1 MAEPTAEPAITES
14 EGSSGMPSAAG
25 PVATGEDVRE
35 ALREVIDPELGLDI
49 VSLGLVYGVM
59 VGEEGEA
66 VISMTLTSPY
76 CPLGPMLESQVHSA
90 TQFLPGIREV
100 RVNLVWEPAWDP
112 HTMASDEVKLELG
125 LY

>member
-1 MAEPTAEPAITES
+1 MAEAETEH
-14 EGSSGMPSAAG
+14 SSDTDPEQRLAAA
-25 PVATGEDVRE
+25 PRATGDDVRD

-59 VGEEGEA
+59 VDEEGAA

-76 CPLGPMLESQVHSA
+76 CPLGPMLESQVHAA

-100 RVNLVWEPAWDP
+100 RVNLVWEPQWDP

-125 LY
+125 LF